1 MCKPECSSECMELV
15 QDYVLGYDLRSLH
28 LGRALVGRS
37 RSVAA
42 SGRRGKARSVFVL
55 ASKQPH

>member
-1 MCKPECSSECMELV
+1 MCKPESSSECMELV

-28 LGRALVGRS
+28 LGRAL
-37 RSVAA
+37 
-42 SGRRGKARSVFVL
+42 RGKARSVFVL